1 MSTNATAIMSESY
14 TTDDY
19 IQLRKW
25 ILEDMSK
32 RLTSMEAENKRLR
45 NKRGNPRGA
54 PKADDGKPKC
64 KHCKG
69 LMHPRGEDSCWELE
83 ANAATR
89 PNNWVSRK

>member
-1 MSTNATAIMSESY
+1 
-14 TTDDY
+14 
-19 IQLRKW
+19 
-25 ILEDMSK
+25 MSK

-45 NKRGNPRGA
+45 NNPRRGGNPRGA

-64 KHCKG
+64 KHCKRF
-69 LMHPRGEDSCWELE
+69 MHPRGEDSCWELE